1 MHCSHTHTHTHTHS
15 PSLLRLVSVVCFRRL
30 RRSRA
35 KIAKNSL
42 EAEMVH
48 VRGMVGANAGVDG
61 GGGVRSGGVPRAGR
75 EDSWNMGLA
84 TLAGGVPGTL
94 RFPSDGAEGA
104 EGGVGAD
111 QGQPR
116 LSAVNEL
123 HVGEAGVALDFR
135 VDNPLARLRD
145 ADAGAAV
152 AVAVAGRPQ
161 SAYFG
166 AAPIAPCMPPNMPP
180 VAHASNPAVIGN
192 VAVASPAP
200 MYVNADRQISLRE
213 DESTEEYECDGGED
227 DEEFEEK
234 KGGEAGASNAPSEG
248 KSAAPVPVVMPVMVL
263 QAPVVVQAD
272 SMESIKY
279 ETLY

>member
-1 MHCSHTHTHTHTHS
+1 M
-15 PSLLRLVSVVCFRRL
+15 LLAVLSEEHVNRLVEAVEAVEAVEDL
-30 RRSRA
+30 
-35 KIAKNSL
+35 KEHVNSL
-42 EAEMVH
+42 KKTASRFTNRLNKATKTSGKTSGKRAARLAQL
-48 VRGMVGANAGVDG
+48 VRNAGQQEVELLVKHG
-61 GGGVRSGGVPRAGR
+61 GQQSSASTAGYASEATSG
-75 EDSWNMGLA
+75 N
-84 TLAGGVPGTL
+84 TTGT
-94 RFPSDGAEGA
+94 S
-104 EGGVGAD
+104 
-111 QGQPR
+111 
-116 LSAVNEL
+116 
-123 HVGEAGVALDFR
+123 ALDFR
-135 VDNPLARLRD
+135 MDNPLANMRD